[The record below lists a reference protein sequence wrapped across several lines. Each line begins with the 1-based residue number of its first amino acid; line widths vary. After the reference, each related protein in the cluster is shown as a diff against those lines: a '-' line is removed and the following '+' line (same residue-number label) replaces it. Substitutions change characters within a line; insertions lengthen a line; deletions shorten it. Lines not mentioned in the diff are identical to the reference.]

1 MTNNAWNTPTMES
14 VGDGYTLI
22 GSAVGR
28 PAAALITGDSDV
40 TITAGANTLE
50 ISSAASG
57 GALTKISTA
66 TASTSASID
75 FTGLTSS
82 YFLYILRYSNLQPA
96 TDATTLIL
104 RTSTDG
110 GSTYDSGA
118 SDYSWSLFQ
127 ADESGTESG
136 AADTAD
142 SSITVL
148 GEAGSSDEMGSA
160 SNELGAGTIYLFN
173 PSATKYTFVFCQ
185 GTYFNEATQLITNY
199 TGGYRISAADVDAF
213 QLLMDSGNI
222 SIGDFVLY
230 GVSNT

>member
-1 MTNNAWNTPTMES
+1 MES
-14 VGDGYTLI
+14 VGDGKVLI
-22 GSAVGR
+22 GSGAGR
-28 PAAALITGDSDV
+28 PAAANITGDSNV
-40 TITAGANTLE
+40 TITNGTNSIE
-50 ISSAASG
+50 VSSAATG

-82 YFLYILRYSNLQPA
+82 YFLYIIRYSNLQPA

-110 GSTYDSGA
+110 GSSYDSGA

-127 ADESGTESG
+127 ANESGSESG
-136 AADTAD
+136 SADTAD

-148 GEAGSSDEMGSA
+148 GVAGGSDEMGSGA
-160 SNELGAGTIYLFN
+160 NEMGCGNIYIFN
-173 PSATKYTFVFCQ
+173 PSAAKYSFVFCQ

-199 TGGYRISAADVDAF
+199 SGGYRISAADVDAV
-213 QLLMDSGNI
+213 QLLMDAGNI